1 MLMSDHVFVAVVN
14 GAVSNQSYYIHV
26 PPLIW
31 FADATSKF
39 KEEECGAD
47 NMRQEANLKKTHLRA
62 PTKQGS
68 ALASVGYCTSMISSP
83 SSASA

>member
-1 MLMSDHVFVAVVN
+1 MSDHVFVAVVN

-47 NMRQEANLKKTHLRA
+47 NMRQEANF
-62 PTKQGS
+62 
-68 ALASVGYCTSMISSP
+68 
-83 SSASA
+83 